1 MKFEKIA
8 ILGAGTMG
16 SGIAHV
22 IAQSGYQVIIRDIK
36 QEFLDKGLKTIRKNL
51 ERGLKKGR
59 ITEEE
64 IETIMGRIKTT
75 ESLEEAVK
83 DADLVIEA
91 IPEKLELKLETFKE
105 LDKLTKPDTILAS
118 NTSSISI
125 TKLAAE
131 TSKPDKVLGLHF
143 FNPAPVMKLVE
154 VIRGEKTS
162 DDTMNTAIE
171 FAKSLGKTPVRVK
184 EFPGFIVNKV
194 LITAINEAI
203 DTYERGI
210 ATAED
215 IDTAMKLGCNWP
227 MGPLELA
234 DYIGLD
240 VVLDISKVLKEN
252 IKDFNYRVPKVLE
265 ELVSQGK
272 LGRKS
277 GEGFY
282 KY

>member
-1 MKFEKIA
+1 MKIEKVA

-22 IAQSGYQVIIRDIK
+22 VAQSGYQVIIRDIS

-64 IETIMGRIKTT
+64 IDTIMKRIQTT
-75 ESLEEAVK
+75 IDLENAVK

-91 IPEKLELKLETFKE
+91 IPEKLELKLGTFNE
-105 LDKLTKPDTILAS
+105 LNKFTKPEAILAS

-125 TKLAAE
+125 TKLASE

-162 DDTMNTAIE
+162 DETMNVAID

-210 ATAED
+210 ASAED

-252 IKDFNYRVPKVLE
+252 IKDFNYRVPKILE

-272 LGRKS
+272 LGRKT

>member
-91 IPEKLELKLETFKE
+91 IPEKLELKLETFKK

-184 EFPGFIVNKV
+184 EFPGFIVNKI